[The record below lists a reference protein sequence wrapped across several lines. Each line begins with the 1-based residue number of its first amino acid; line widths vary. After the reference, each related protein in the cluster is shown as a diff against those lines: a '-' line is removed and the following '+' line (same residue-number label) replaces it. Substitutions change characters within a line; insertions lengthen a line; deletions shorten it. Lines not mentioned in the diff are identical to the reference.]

1 MTQYGANLSH
11 ELPGYSQYVGR
22 LRGREMKATSRALM
36 AAAVCAIV
44 RAAIVPWYMHFNSP
58 VRVRSS
64 GLDVDIVLTSV
75 VCMTLFVLCAMWAR
89 FAPIAAAL
97 FALGG
102 FICLCARDYMTYPDL
117 LDQGPIYKLILGVVL
132 IRGFMSAV
140 MSKTI

>member
-22 LRGREMKATSRALM
+22 LRGREMKATSRALL

-44 RAAIVPWYMHFNSP
+44 RAAIVPWYIHFNTP
-58 VRVRSS
+58 TRGRST

-89 FAPIAAAL
+89 FSPIAATL
-97 FALGG
+97 VALGAFVALG
-102 FICLCARDYMTYPDL
+102 ARDYMTYPNL
-117 LDQGPIYKLILGVVL
+117 LDQSPIFKLVTCVILL
-132 IRGFMSAV
+132 RSLMNAV

>member
-11 ELPGYSQYVGR
+11 ELPGYSQYVTR

-36 AAAVCAIV
+36 AAAVSALV
-44 RAAIVPWYMHFNSP
+44 RAAVVPWYLRFNSTARGP
-58 VRVRSS
+58 TN

-89 FAPIAAAL
+89 FAPVAAAMV
-97 FALGG
+97 ALGAFVALG
-102 FICLCARDYMTYPDL
+102 ARDYMTYPNL

-132 IRGFMSAV
+132 IRGLMNAV